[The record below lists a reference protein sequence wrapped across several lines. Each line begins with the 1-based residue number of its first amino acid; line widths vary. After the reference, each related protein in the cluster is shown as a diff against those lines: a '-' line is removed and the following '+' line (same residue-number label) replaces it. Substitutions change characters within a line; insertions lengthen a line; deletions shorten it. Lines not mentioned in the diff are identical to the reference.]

1 MCIRDRDGNP
11 VDDDTFKYTVTGQGE
26 VTLNNDNR
34 YTVTKEITN
43 SLSSEPTPIPT
54 VTPGTNHGGNDRIT
68 PIPNNGTAGGT
79 APNDTSG
86 TARRSVKT
94 GDDTPIGVWVG
105 ILAAAIIVG
114 GGAAYGVKRKKKK

>member
-1 MCIRDRDGNP
+1 MKRPSI
-11 VDDDTFKYTVTGQGE
+11 QI
-26 VTLNNDNR
+26 
-34 YTVTKEITN
+34 KEDMKKIFLFLLFAGSVN
-43 SLSSEPTPIPT
+43 VALSQ
-54 VTPGTNHGGNDRIT
+54 DIT

>member
-1 MCIRDRDGNP
+1 MVEMIG
-11 VDDDTFKYTVTGQGE
+11 
-26 VTLNNDNR
+26 
-34 YTVTKEITN
+34 
-43 SLSSEPTPIPT
+43 SLRS
-54 VTPGTNHGGNDRIT
+54 
-68 PIPNNGTAGGT
+68 PNNGTAGGT

>member
-1 MCIRDRDGNP
+1 M
-11 VDDDTFKYTVTGQGE
+11 
-26 VTLNNDNR
+26 NR
-34 YTVTKEITN
+34 YTVTRDHQQSFFRADTDSDCYTWWK
-43 SLSSEPTPIPT
+43 SWW
-54 VTPGTNHGGNDRIT
+54 NDRIT

-114 GGAAYGVKRKKKK
+114 GGAAYGVKRKKKNK

>member
-1 MCIRDRDGNP
+1 MVEMIG
-11 VDDDTFKYTVTGQGE
+11 
-26 VTLNNDNR
+26 
-34 YTVTKEITN
+34 
-43 SLSSEPTPIPT
+43 S
-54 VTPGTNHGGNDRIT
+54 
-68 PIPNNGTAGGT
+68 PIPNNGTAGGSET

-114 GGAAYGVKRKKKK
+114 GGAA